1 MDFKQL
7 SNKAKELVEKRGGS
21 DSVKE
26 DAEELKEIAKGE
38 GSAADK
44 AKAAVS
50 AIKEPGADEPDAP
63 AAEAASS
70 PSAQGPR
77 RRSRARQGASTSMR
91 ASAAAAADAGAA
103 AEAVAARPDRAA
115 AELIDWRVMRAC
127 RGWSPPVIATRIR
140 FAMTERRPDGDERG
154 RARHAADRGGAR
166 ASARALR
173 EWGESREGGKRGR
186 LLDPNGD
193 ADLCRLTA

>member
-63 AAEAASS
+63 AAEAASES
-70 PSAQGPR
+70 ERARAEEKVEGEARGKHKHAGERRGGGGR
-77 RRSRARQGASTSMR
+77 RRG
-91 ASAAAAADAGAA
+91 
-103 AEAVAARPDRAA
+103 
-115 AELIDWRVMRAC
+115 
-127 RGWSPPVIATRIR
+127 
-140 FAMTERRPDGDERG
+140 
-154 RARHAADRGGAR
+154 RGG
-166 ASARALR
+166 
-173 EWGESREGGKRGR
+173 GGGQ
-186 LLDPNGD
+186 
-193 ADLCRLTA
+193 A